1 VRVLS
6 PRNFTSALNT
16 FMVAAG
22 VATSAVPPCGTYRT
36 GLWSGLI
43 GRANHLNLVALLVR
57 GKGARRLRAG
67 TGMMHGAA
75 RRIRAPPAPR
85 RHGARSR
92 RRLDRAVGSD
102 LVGGGQAATP
112 AGNRQLAPSWSTSL
126 PQPDARRSR

>member
-1 VRVLS
+1 MRVLS
-6 PRNFTSALNT
+6 PRNFASALIT
-16 FMVAAG
+16 FLFAAG

-75 RRIRAPPAPR
+75 RRIRQGRAERASC
-85 RHGARSR
+85 RSR
-92 RRLDRAVGSD
+92 LRR
-102 LVGGGQAATP
+102 AA
-112 AGNRQLAPSWSTSL
+112 
-126 PQPDARRSR
+126 